1 MKVYVDYGQKWMA
14 KRQLIMNPD
23 KKTIPFN
30 SGMHVLNFMDK
41 NSKSIPLSPTMKRCF
56 DGITLMACSR
66 FANLRV
72 FAKEAN
78 V

>member
-14 KRQLIMNPD
+14 KRQLITNPD

-41 NSKSIPLSPTMKRCF
+41 NGWDYIEQTVVLDGGNTTYKYLLKKS
-56 DGITLMACSR
+56 
-66 FANLRV
+66 
-72 FAKEAN
+72 
-78 V
+78 

>member
-1 MKVYVDYGQKWMA
+1 MA

-41 NSKSIPLSPTMKRCF
+41 NGWDYIEQTVVLDGGNTTYKYLLKKS
-56 DGITLMACSR
+56 
-66 FANLRV
+66 
-72 FAKEAN
+72 
-78 V
+78 